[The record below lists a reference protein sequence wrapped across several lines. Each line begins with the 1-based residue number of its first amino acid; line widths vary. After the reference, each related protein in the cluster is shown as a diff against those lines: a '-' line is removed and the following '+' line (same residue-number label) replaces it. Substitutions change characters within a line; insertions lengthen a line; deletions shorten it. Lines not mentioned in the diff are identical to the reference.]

1 MTPFHKTKKEDYMKN
16 IALILASGTG
26 ARCNLGFPK
35 QFAKINNKTILE
47 YSIEAFEFHNEIHEI
62 FLVTSEEN
70 IDTVKELSQKYK
82 KVIKVIKGGDTRKD
96 SSYNGISAINETE
109 ANILIH
115 DGVRPLISKEI
126 ISNCIKELE
135 SKQAVCTAI
144 DSTDTIFQIDEKNI
158 ITAIPKRKTLKRAQ
172 TPQCFKLSLIK
183 KAHELANNDPNC
195 IVTDDCGLIQ
205 HYNLANIY
213 ITQGDEN
220 NIKITYKEDL
230 DFVKKILNL

>member
-1 MTPFHKTKKEDYMKN
+1 MKN

-26 ARCNLGFPK
+26 SRCNLGIPK

-47 YSIEAFEFHNEIHEI
+47 YTVDAFETHELIDEIY
-62 FLVTSEEN
+62 LVTSKEFLEK
-70 IDTVKELSQKYK
+70 VKELTKNYK
-82 KVIKVIKGGDTRKD
+82 KVQKVIQGGETRKD
-96 SSYNGISAINETE
+96 SSYNGISAIKDNE

-135 SKQAVCTAI
+135 GKQAVCVAI
-144 DSTDTIFQIDEKNI
+144 DSTDTIYEINDNNTIK
-158 ITAIPKRKTLKRAQ
+158 TIPQRKYLKRAQ

-183 KAHELANNDPNC
+183 KAHELANDDSNC
-195 IVTDDCGLIQ
+195 KVTDDCGLIQ
-205 HYNLANIY
+205 HYHLSDIY
-213 ITQGDEN
+213 LTQGDEN

-230 DFVKKILNL
+230 DFVKKQLKLL